1 MSSLEFTPC
10 QVRRTGPIELAWHW
24 RWELGTLIVTVGLS
38 AVIAASLGVVWFAA
52 AAGAGLAAVGAL
64 LRWPPARCRSSRGPP
79 SENQPYSAGP
89 GDGSLWTPWLWT
101 PWHGGRP
108 VPHIP
113 PRGRARAD

>member
-64 LRWPPARCRSSRGPP
+64 LRWPPAR
-79 SENQPYSAGP
+79 
-89 GDGSLWTPWLWT
+89 
-101 PWHGGRP
+101 
-108 VPHIP
+108 
-113 PRGRARAD
+113 